1 MLPQLSSLF
10 LAVLASFPAQEASE
24 PKARTT
30 VLHLADGTVLRAKA
44 RERGADWE
52 VQSRGE
58 WQLVPGEL
66 VTRARPEH
74 ELLVQAERLERAL
87 PKDDL
92 VRRVAYA
99 DWLVGEGLQVEGL
112 AQIERVL
119 ARDADQADALALL
132 ARARLPLA
140 VPDVPADAAA
150 LEPFLVSLTR
160 LTPAG
165 REVAIQRLKGAPEV
179 PGLRAALAAELVA
192 RTPLRRASAALVL
205 RRMFPGSELQGLL
218 GRAIL
223 DSSEDV
229 RTSAALALRA
239 AELPEL
245 VSPALRAVS
254 SKNSAVRSNAIAA
267 LGAMNYR
274 EAVEPLYEHLLALQ
288 SGSGSKTPHTHIF
301 VGKQTAYVQDFD
313 VEVAQGQSIAD
324 PIINVMTEGAVLDV
338 GVIGVTEYSVQSERA
353 GVRRA
358 LSSLTGAD
366 PGDTTAAWQRWWGEH
381 GAEWQTRVTAPVA
394 PTTPDGRGN

>member
-1 MLPQLSSLF
+1 MLTSLSL
-10 LAVLASFPAQEASE
+10 LACLALALQEPTPPEPA
-24 PKARTT
+24 RMT
-30 VLHLADGTVLRAKA
+30 VLHLEGGAVVRVKA
-44 RERGADWE
+44 RAVEGGWE
-52 VQSRGE
+52 VQQGGE
-58 WQLVPGEL
+58 WKLLPAEAVE
-66 VTRARPEH
+66 RAASECALLAQADKLEGSIPRGD
-74 ELLVQAERLERAL
+74 LVQ
-87 PKDDL
+87 
-92 VRRVAYA
+92 RVAYD
-99 DWLVGEGLQVEGL
+99 DWLVAEGLYPEAL
-112 AQIERVL
+112 KQIDRVL
-119 ARDADQADALALL
+119 DKEPDQADALALL

-140 VPDVPADAAA
+140 VPEVPADAAA
-150 LEPFLVSLTR
+150 LEPYFVALTR
-160 LTPAG
+160 LAPAA
-165 REVAIQRLKGAPEV
+165 REVAIQRLKAAPEV
-179 PGLRAALAAELVA
+179 PGLRAALAGELVA

-205 RRMFPGSELQGLL
+205 RRMFPGSELEGLL

-239 AELPEL
+239 AEVPEL

-254 SKNSAVRSNAIAA
+254 SKSAAVRSNAIAA
-267 LGAMNYR
+267 LGAMDYR